1 MIEVRPS
8 FKIGLEVLD
17 LRDEGAYML
26 AKIKQLRVALSLRAL
41 QKDQRGQDMI
51 EYALLAAAIV
61 VIVAG
66 ILPTQLMPMVST
78 IFSKIVG
85 AFAKT
90 PS

>member
-1 MIEVRPS
+1 
-8 FKIGLEVLD
+8 
-17 LRDEGAYML
+17 ML
-26 AKIKQLRVALSLRAL
+26 AKLKQLRVALSLRVL
-41 QKDQRGQDMI
+41 QRDRRGQDMI

-85 AFAKT
+85 TFAKA

>member
-1 MIEVRPS
+1 
-8 FKIGLEVLD
+8 
-17 LRDEGAYML
+17 ML
-26 AKIKQLRVALSLRAL
+26 AKLQHVRACLSLRAL
-41 QKDQRGQDMI
+41 QKNRQGQDMI
-51 EYALLAAAIV
+51 EYALLAAAIA

-85 AFAKT
+85 LYAKT